1 MSDEEEED
9 LEYLERARA
18 QDEDDRDRMCL
29 LSFGLGVVFYVAAQ
43 DISAKLEAT
52 DNREE

>member
-18 QDEDDRDRMCL
+18 QVADDRDRMCL
-29 LSFGLGVVFYVAAQ
+29 LSFGLGLVFYVAAQ
-43 DISAKLEAT
+43 DISTMLEAA
-52 DNREE
+52 DN